1 MRWGVKLGQFRP
13 RRPAAVATRA
23 GEWEAAFT
31 STASVDG
38 KTTDAVGSA
47 ENGDEGAVF
56 LEPRLSRLLDR
67 LTLTTRGRLAMHGQG
82 DRRSP
87 ARGNSLQLVDFRP
100 YTPGDDLRQIDWNV
114 YGRSGD
120 LFVRLYEDERV
131 LTVHLLI
138 DVSRSMDWGRPG
150 KRAAALRLAA
160 ALGYIALNSS
170 DRVVVGFLGDSVIGR
185 AGPFWGPHQRAAL
198 FAALTNAPRATTTDF
213 AASIGGYVDRVR
225 TQPGGGPSLLVFI
238 SDLLSPTAEA
248 GLRRLANGPR
258 HECVVL
264 QILAPDELDPEPSE
278 DVQLIDR
285 ETGQTVELHLDL
297 ATLARYRRRLTEWT
311 EGTASLCRERSARY
325 LRISSDDD
333 FEGSILRALRSGG
346 IVR

>member
-1 MRWGVKLGQFRP
+1 MQWGLKLGRRRP
-13 RRPAAVATRA
+13 QEPAAVSERGSEREAGLTR
-23 GEWEAAFT
+23 
-31 STASVDG
+31 
-38 KTTDAVGSA
+38 
-47 ENGDEGAVF
+47 EGAPFRVTGAITAAAADAERTV
-56 LEPRLSRLLDR
+56 LLAPRQLRLLDR
-67 LTLTTRGRLAMHGQG
+67 LTLVTRGRLAMHGQG

-100 YTPGDDLRQIDWNV
+100 YAPGDDLRQIDWNV

-138 DVSRSMDWGRPG
+138 DVSRSMDWGSPG

-160 ALGYIALNSS
+160 ALGHVALNAS
-170 DRVVVGFLGDSVIGR
+170 DRVVVGFLGDSVVGR
-185 AGPFWGPHQRAAL
+185 AGPFWGPHQRPAL
-198 FAALTNAPRATTTDF
+198 FASLTNAPRATATDF

-225 TQPGGGPSLLVFI
+225 AQPGGGSSLLVFI

-264 QILAPDELDPEPSE
+264 QILSPDELDPDPAE
-278 DVQLIDR
+278 DVQLVDR

-297 ATLARYRRRLTEWT
+297 ATLGRYRQRLTEWT
-311 EGTASLCRERSARY
+311 EGIARLCRERNARY
-325 LRISSDDD
+325 LRLSSADD
-333 FEGSILRALRSGG
+333 FEGSTLRALRAAGV
-346 IVR
+346 VR